1 MASEIQIKGD
11 FFTLKAAKSQAEK
24 AKQRSVRSLRRLH
37 DLKKAMEDKLKSFI
51 VHRGHSLNLS
61 IILPPPYIG
70 K

>member
-11 FFTLKAAKSQAEK
+11 NFTLKAAKSQGEK

-37 DLKKAMEDKLKSFI
+37 DLKKGMEDKLKSVV
-51 VHRGHSLNLS
+51 VHGGHRINLLS
-61 IILPPPYIG
+61 ILLPDIG